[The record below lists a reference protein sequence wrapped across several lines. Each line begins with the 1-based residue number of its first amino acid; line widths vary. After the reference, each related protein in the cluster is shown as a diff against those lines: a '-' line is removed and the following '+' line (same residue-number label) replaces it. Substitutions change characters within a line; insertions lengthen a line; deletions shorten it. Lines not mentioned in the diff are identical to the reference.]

1 MKKALVVPALLF
13 VMALAYL
20 IRNHTN
26 YGEALPPGLPSDIPI
41 IEGKIISGRR
51 TLFEDGRGYV
61 VDIQTDRSYGEVVE
75 FYADRYGDGRPT
87 AAPGMGAEFSVADFR
102 LGSKRILLEIHSR
115 ETRTYITMAIHLG
128 KWW

>member
-1 MKKALVVPALLF
+1 MKKALVIAALLM
-13 VMALAYL
+13 VSALVYL

-61 VDIQTDRSYGEVVE
+61 VDIQTDLSYGEVLS
-75 FYADRYGDGRPT
+75 FYAERYGNGRLT

-102 LGSKRILLEIHSR
+102 LGSERIFLEIHSK
-115 ETRTYITMAIHLG
+115 ESMTYVTMAIHLG

>member
-1 MKKALVVPALLF
+1 MKQTFVILALLI
-13 VMALAYL
+13 ALPVVYL
-20 IRNHTN
+20 VRNHTN

-41 IEGKIISGRR
+41 VEGQVISGRR

-61 VDIQTDRSYGEVVE
+61 VDVRSDLSYGEVLK
-75 FYADRYGDGRPT
+75 FYAERVGNDRLTG
-87 AAPGMGAEFSVADFR
+87 APGMGAEFSVANFR

-115 ETRTYITMAIHLG
+115 EAMTYVTIAIHLG

>member
-1 MKKALVVPALLF
+1 MKKALVIPVLVI
-13 VMALAYL
+13 VMALVYL

-41 IEGKIISGRR
+41 IEGKVISGRR

-61 VDIQTDRSYGEVVE
+61 VDIQTDLPYGEVVK
-75 FYADRYGDGRPT
+75 FYADRYGNGGPT
-87 AAPGMGAEFSVADFR
+87 AAPGMGTEFSVADFR

-115 ETRTYITMAIHLG
+115 GTTTYITTAIHLG